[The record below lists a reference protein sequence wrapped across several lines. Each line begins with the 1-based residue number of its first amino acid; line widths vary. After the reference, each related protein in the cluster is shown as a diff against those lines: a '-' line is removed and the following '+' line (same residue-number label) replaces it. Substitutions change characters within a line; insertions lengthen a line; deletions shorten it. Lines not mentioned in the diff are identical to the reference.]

1 MPKAELWNVDDELL
15 RVAGTVDNLT
25 TPLDDGWCNWWL
37 EKEELVEESDGDML
51 TLIIGDDN
59 WDPLAK
65 DCDTMCEVLA
75 GREMWA
81 AGNETTWAEDWGN
94 KEQDE
99 EDTGSW
105 I

>member
-15 RVAGTVDNLT
+15 RVAGTADNLT
-25 TPLDDGWCNWWL
+25 TPLDDDGWCSWWWL
-37 EKEELVEESDGDML
+37 EKEELLEESDGDML
-51 TLIIGDDN
+51 TFIIGDDN

-75 GREMWA
+75 REMWA
-81 AGNETTWAEDWGN
+81 GKETSWAEDWGN